1 MTNISDTNIGE
12 TGGLTIE
19 HVERAAAFNKRVNAN
34 VAKIRDASKQLQ
46 RCANRKLYAY
56 DEQDVATILAEA
68 RNAIDELEAAFRRA
82 SEAPARNAPWDLSI
96 AKRARQAQQTD
107 GR

>member
-1 MTNISDTNIGE
+1 MSNINETTVRE
-12 TGGLTIE
+12 TGGLTVE
-19 HVERAAAFNKRVNAN
+19 HVQRAGAFNKRVNAN

-56 DEQDVATILAEA
+56 DEQDVATILDEA
-68 RNAIDELEAAFRRA
+68 RRAIDELEAAFRRA

-96 AKRARQAQQTD
+96 AKRARAARD
-107 GR
+107 ER